1 MIAFAIAKR
10 IFIQMFRD
18 KRTLALM
25 WFAPLMLF
33 TLMYFLF
40 TSSGTDTT
48 YKVGVYNLNPE
59 IVKNLEES
67 HMEVTLFSNE
77 GQVAENI
84 KNNQLVA
91 FISQKDVGP
100 IEITYENSSPA
111 KSAVVRAKLQG
122 ALVKL
127 QLSAFASLAQ
137 QAIAANPSLAQAGPQ
152 QPTVAERYLYGE
164 ADSDYFTI
172 ISPILLGFFVF
183 FLVFLISGMA
193 LLRERTNGTL
203 DKLLAAPVRRVE
215 IIFGYLLGYGFF
227 AFIQTLLLVEFV
239 VQVLAVTVAGSLAL
253 VLLITF
259 LSALLALSFG
269 VLLSTFA
276 ASEFQMVQFIPVVI
290 IPQIFFSG
298 LIEIGILAEWL
309 KVLAKFMPLYYIGHA
324 LQSVMIKGAAL
335 GDIGNDLAAILLF
348 ISFFTVLNV
357 LGLKRYRRI

>member
-1 MIAFAIAKR
+1 MSAFAIAKR

-25 WFAPLMLF
+25 WVAPLLLF

-40 TSSGTDTT
+40 TSSGENAT

-59 IVKNLEES
+59 IVENLEEN
-67 HMEVTLFSNE
+67 HINATVFSSGE
-77 GQVAENI
+77 HVAEII

-91 FISQKDVGP
+91 FITQNDATH
-100 IEITYENSSPA
+100 IEITYENSAPA
-111 KSAVVRAKLQG
+111 KRAVVRAKLQG

-137 QAIAANPSLAQAGPQ
+137 KTAAANPSLAQAVP
-152 QPTVAERYLYGE
+152 QPTTVDERYLYGE
-164 ADSDYFTI
+164 ADSDYFTT
-172 ISPILLGFFVF
+172 ISPVLLGFFVF

-193 LLRERTNGTL
+193 LLRERTSGTL
-203 DKLLAAPVRRVE
+203 DKVLAAPVRRWE
-215 IIFGYLLGYGFF
+215 IIAGYFLGYGFF
-227 AFIQTLLLVEFV
+227 ALIQTLLLVEFV
-239 VQVLAVTVAGSLAL
+239 VHVLHVTVAGSLAL
-253 VLLITF
+253 VMVITF

-298 LIEIGILAEWL
+298 IIEVGNLANWL
-309 KVLAKFMPLYYIGHA
+309 QFLARFMPLYYIGNA
-324 LQSVMIKGAAL
+324 LQSVMIKGATLA
-335 GDIGNDLAAILLF
+335 DIGNELAAIALF
-348 ISFFTVLNV
+348 ISIFTIFNI
-357 LGLKRYRRI
+357 LGLKRYRKI

>member
-25 WFAPLMLF
+25 WFAPLMIF

-59 IVKNLEES
+59 IVENLEES
-67 HMEVTLFSNE
+67 HVAVTLFSDGE
-77 GQVAENI
+77 QVEENI

-91 FISQKDVGP
+91 FIAQTDAGP
-100 IEITYENSSPA
+100 IEITYENSAPA
-111 KSAVVRAKLQG
+111 KSAVVRAKLQS

-127 QLSAFASLAQ
+127 QLGAFASLAQ
-137 QAIAANPSLAQAGPQ
+137 QATAANPSLVQAVPQ
-152 QPTVAERYLYGE
+152 QPAIDEQYLYGE
-164 ADSDYFTI
+164 ADSDYFTT

-193 LLRERTNGTL
+193 LLRERTSGTL
-203 DKLLAAPVRRVE
+203 DKILAAPVRRFE
-215 IIFGYLLGYGFF
+215 IIAGYLLGYGFF
-227 AFIQTLLLVEFV
+227 AFIQTMLLVEFV
-239 VQVLAVTVAGSLAL
+239 VRILQVTVAGSLAL
-253 VLLITF
+253 VMLITF
-259 LSALLALSFG
+259 LASLLALSFG

-298 LIEIGILAEWL
+298 LIEIGTLAEWL
-309 KVLAKFMPLYYIGHA
+309 QALAKFMPLYYIGNA
-324 LQSVMIKGAAL
+324 LQGVMIKGATL
-335 GDIGNDLAAILLF
+335 VDIGNDVVPFCCLSVFLPF
-348 ISFFTVLNV
+348 
-357 LGLKRYRRI
+357 

>member
-25 WFAPLMLF
+25 WIAPLLLF

-40 TSSGTDTT
+40 ASSGTDAT

-59 IVKNLEES
+59 IVKNLEANNIKATIFSSDEHVEES
-67 HMEVTLFSNE
+67 
-77 GQVAENI
+77 I

-91 FISQKDVGP
+91 FIAQKDATHL
-100 IEITYENSSPA
+100 EITYENSAPT

-122 ALVKL
+122 AVIKL
-127 QLSAFASLAQ
+127 QMGALMSLGQEAV
-137 QAIAANPSLAQAGPQ
+137 AANPNLAQAVPQ
-152 QPTVAERYLYGE
+152 QPTIDEQYLYGE
-164 ADSDYFTI
+164 ADSDYFAT
-172 ISPILLGFFVF
+172 ISPVLLGFFVF

-193 LLRERTNGTL
+193 LLRERTTGTL
-203 DKLLAAPVRRVE
+203 DKILAAPVRRWE
-215 IIFGYLLGYGFF
+215 IIAGYLFGYGFF
-227 AFIQTLLLVEFV
+227 AFIQTMLLVEFV
-239 VQVLAVTVAGSLAL
+239 VHVLHVTVAGSLAL
-253 VLLITF
+253 VMMITF

-298 LIEIGILAEWL
+298 IIEVGSLAAWL
-309 KVLAKFMPLYYIGHA
+309 QFLARFMPLYYIGNA
-324 LQSVMIKGAAL
+324 LQSVMIKGATL
-335 GDIGNDLAAILLF
+335 VDIGNDLAAIVLF
-348 ISFFTVLNV
+348 IGIFIIFNI
-357 LGLKRYRRI
+357 LGLKRYRKI

>member
-59 IVKNLEES
+59 IVENLEAN
-67 HMEVTLFSNE
+67 HMKATVFSSE
-77 GQVAENI
+77 EHVAESI

-91 FISQKDVGP
+91 FIAQEDAGP
-100 IEITYENSSPA
+100 IDITYENSAPA
-111 KSAVVRAKLQG
+111 KSAVVRAKLQ
-122 ALVKL
+122 AAIIKL
-127 QLSAFASLAQ
+127 QLGALTSLAQ
-137 QAIAANPSLAQAGPQ
+137 QAVAANPSLAQAVPQ
-152 QPTVAERYLYGE
+152 QPAINELYLYGE
-164 ADSDYFTI
+164 EDSDYFTT

-193 LLRERTNGTL
+193 LLRERTTGTL
-203 DKLLAAPVRRVE
+203 DKILAAPVRRFE
-215 IIFGYLLGYGFF
+215 IIGGYLLGYGFF

-239 VQVLAVTVAGSLAL
+239 VHVLHVAVAGSLAL
-253 VLLITF
+253 VMLITF

-298 LIEIGILAEWL
+298 IIEVGTLAEWL
-309 KVLAKFMPLYYIGHA
+309 QFLAKFMPLYYIGNA
-324 LQSVMIKGAAL
+324 LQSVMIKGGTL
-335 GDIGNDLAAILLF
+335 GDIGNDLLAIVLF
-348 ISFFTVLNV
+348 ISIFTGLNV
-357 LGLKRYRRI
+357 LGLKRYRKI

>member
-1 MIAFAIAKR
+1 MSVFAIAKR

-25 WFAPLMLF
+25 WVAPLLLF

-59 IVKNLEES
+59 IVKNLEEN
-67 HMEVTLFSNE
+67 HINATVFSSGE
-77 GQVAENI
+77 HVEESI

-91 FISQKDVGP
+91 FIAQKDAAH
-100 IEITYENSSPA
+100 IEITYENSEPA
-111 KSAVVRAKLQG
+111 KRAVVSAKLQG
-122 ALVKL
+122 ALIKL
-127 QLSAFASLAQ
+127 QIGALTALGKEAV
-137 QAIAANPSLAQAGPQ
+137 AANPNLAQAVPQ
-152 QPTVAERYLYGE
+152 QLAINEQYLYGE
-164 ADSDYFTI
+164 ADSDYFTT
-172 ISPILLGFFVF
+172 ISPVLLGFFVF

-193 LLRERTNGTL
+193 LLQERTTGTL
-203 DKLLAAPVRRVE
+203 DKVLAAPVRRRE
-215 IIFGYLLGYGFF
+215 IIAGYLFGYGFF
-227 AFIQTLLLVEFV
+227 AFIQTLLLVEFIV
-239 VQVLAVTVAGSLAL
+239 HVLHVPVAGSLAL
-253 VLLITF
+253 VMVITF

-298 LIEIGILAEWL
+298 IIEVDTLADWL
-309 KVLAKFMPLYYIGHA
+309 QFLARFMPLYYIGNA
-324 LQSVMIKGAAL
+324 LQSVMIKGATL
-335 GDIGNDLAAILLF
+335 VDIGKDLAAIVLF
-348 ISFFTVLNV
+348 ISIFTILNI

>member
-1 MIAFAIAKR
+1 MIALAIAKR

-25 WFAPLMLF
+25 WFAPLMIF

-40 TSSGTDTT
+40 TSSGSDTT

-59 IVKNLEES
+59 IVENLEDNHLETS
-67 HMEVTLFSNE
+67 VFPSGEQAE
-77 GQVAENI
+77 GTI

-91 FISQKDVGP
+91 FIAQKADGS
-100 IEITYENSSPA
+100 IEITYENSAPA

-122 ALVKL
+122 ALVKR
-127 QLSAFASLAQ
+127 QLGAFASLAQ
-137 QAIAANPSLAQAGPQ
+137 QAAVANPNLAQAVPQ
-152 QPTVAERYLYGE
+152 QTAVTEQYLYGE
-164 ADSDYFTI
+164 EDSDYFTT
-172 ISPILLGFFVF
+172 ISPILLGFFIF

-193 LLRERTNGTL
+193 LLRERTTGTL
-203 DKLLAAPVRRVE
+203 DKLLAAPVRRWE
-215 IIFGYLLGYGFF
+215 IIAGYLLGYGFF

-239 VQVLAVTVAGSLAL
+239 VHILHVTVAGNLAL
-253 VLLITF
+253 VMVITF

-298 LIEIGILAEWL
+298 IIEVGNLAEWL
-309 KVLAKFMPLYYIGHA
+309 QFLARFMPLYYIGNA
-324 LQSVMIKGAAL
+324 LQSVMIKGGTL
-335 GDIGNDLAAILLF
+335 MDIGKDLAVIVLF
-348 ISFFTVLNV
+348 ISIFTILNV
-357 LGLKRYRRI
+357 LGLKRYRKI